1 MDTPS
6 DVLLPG
12 LPDPEG
18 ILARYRQAAGNELD
32 KKFMSPESSSALVA
46 NAFGFFRKERAL
58 LLPPLPGGADWGW
71 PAKHLEIEVELRFP
85 WRGGKHPWLDAVVE
99 TRTHLI
105 GIESKR
111 FEPFR
116 SEKDPDFSEAHRFV
130 NSSRP
135 ITSAEHA
142 RHRDEIAQFATAVT
156 GDEVQFAACSYRELL
171 AVWAAAAD
179 ADVRRHAEAVD
190 GWIKSRERTV
200 P

>member
-1 MDTPS
+1 M
-6 DVLLPG
+6 
-12 LPDPEG
+12 
-18 ILARYRQAAGNELD
+18 LAG
-32 KKFMSPESSSALVA
+32 SPYCYL
-46 NAFGFFRKERAL
+46 F
-58 LLPPLPGGADWGW
+58 D
-71 PAKHLEIEVELRFP
+71 
-85 WRGGKHPWLDAVVE
+85 
-99 TRTHLI
+99 
-105 GIESKR
+105 
-111 FEPFR
+111 EP
-116 SEKDPDFSEAHRFV
+116 HRFV